1 MFKSNLAPIY
11 LPIKVVLK
19 AKKSE
24 ITGWEN
30 DRLRIRLSAI
40 PEKGL
45 ANDELLRLLSITLGI
60 PKTSLRIVQGKTARL
75 KIVRIEGLS
84 PQTLH
89 AILLSK

>member
-1 MFKSNLAPIY
+1 MFKNNSSHIY

-60 PKTSLRIVQGKTARL
+60 PKTSLQIVQGKTARL

-84 PQTLH
+84 SQMLH
-89 AILLSK
+89 HILMFK